1 MYFNLTQ
8 LLGLTVYNSTILQL
22 AFQRRSDYLMVP
34 TSPKIL
40 EVGIQTSK
48 RISSATFPGIMLC
61 Q

>member
-1 MYFNLTQ
+1 MYFNLTE

-22 AFQRRSDYLMVP
+22 AFQRRSDYLMVS

-48 RISSATFPGIMLC
+48 LISSATFPGIMLS